1 MVDGVLSKSNAYETT
16 VVNPPASINA
26 AIPKSTTFVVASA
39 MCAKRGKPIVISG
52 AFPRV

>member
-1 MVDGVLSKSNAYETT
+1 M
-16 VVNPPASINA
+16 NPPASINA
-26 AIPKSTTFVVASA
+26 AIPKSTAFVVVSA